1 MSSDIKK
8 LIDKNFLVVSDYNWI
23 PDNIEESWI
32 SKYTN
37 NYLIYDKYHRDCWKD
52 HEKVIRQRNVG
63 QNHYDM
69 FDYIFTNYD
78 DLPEN
83 IIFCRASLFF
93 PKGEKTSPSP
103 ERNASTGNYNEEDFA
118 KNCNNTWLTELHDFG
133 QEAHDPYIH
142 QPVPASKMA
151 EDGGFLELNNSWYMN
166 QAKRT
171 YFDSLNSFFLDV
183 YKNPQL
189 PMYIRFSPG
198 GNYIIPKKNILK
210 YSKNFY
216 KKIRDYMAEDIIT
229 AEIWLI
235 ERATYT
241 IFSCDWEVNDKYK

>member
-23 PDNIEESWI
+23 PDDIEESWI
-32 SKYTN
+32 SKYTD

-52 HEKVIRQRNVG
+52 CEKVIRQRNVG

-133 QEAHDPYIH
+133 QEAHDPYI
-142 QPVPASKMA
+142 
-151 EDGGFLELNNSWYMN
+151 L
-166 QAKRT
+166 
-171 YFDSLNSFFLDV
+171 
-183 YKNPQL
+183 
-189 PMYIRFSPG
+189 
-198 GNYIIPKKNILK
+198 
-210 YSKNFY
+210 
-216 KKIRDYMAEDIIT
+216 
-229 AEIWLI
+229 
-235 ERATYT
+235 
-241 IFSCDWEVNDKYK
+241 